1 MCNMCACV
9 CTHTWGLTLAQ
20 YLSQLFPPYIYV
32 THMSNAKGPEK
43 FCNDKVY
50 NCVSPSIFH
59 MCLVTVYFLKISV
72 VIQAMGVS

>member
-1 MCNMCACV
+1 MGFDLGRV
-9 CTHTWGLTLAQ
+9 SFSVVSPH
-20 YLSQLFPPYIYV
+20 IYV

-50 NCVSPSIFH
+50 NWVSPSIFH

-72 VIQAMGVS
+72 VIQAIGVS